1 MLDRELLKRDQS
13 AGRKLENTLLR
24 NHETCPAHVPTPAA
38 LPGALEGG
46 KVGLGNRYP
55 GNPGLKIRTDR
66 DVLTPCE

>member
-1 MLDRELLKRDQS
+1 MLDRGLLKRDPS

-46 KVGLGNRYP
+46 KVGLGSWYP
-55 GNPGLKIRTDR
+55 GNPG
-66 DVLTPCE
+66 

>member
-55 GNPGLKIRTDR
+55 GNPGLWHRLANDNIWWR
-66 DVLTPCE
+66 